1 MSKKWHQLEKLDHKA
16 LKKLQAERD
25 KSAKLVQEAEERK
38 RRMIIG
44 GLILFGVV
52 VLLVFFQLM
61 RSRSATLARLE
72 ERAKM
77 RFSRVSD
84 FSGKV
89 ENRNIGTWDKLKEKF
104 EFDKEYTYKT
114 GEESTVTV
122 QMQLDNQV
130 KLFPL
135 SEMTVYPPTLHES
148 ENKIEKEP
156 VLLSRGEMTAAIS
169 LDGRGLLE
177 IEVADVIVVGAS
189 GLFKVIYD
197 AEKGK
202 GEVVVKNGLVEVSK
216 KRGGGDRPVKVSGFY
231 KVTFGEGDISTPTQ
245 ASVIQYDWR

>member
-16 LKKLQAERD
+16 LKKLQTERE
-25 KSAKLVQEAEERK
+25 KAAKQVQEAEEKK
-38 RRMIIG
+38 RRMVIG
-44 GLILFGVV
+44 GAVLFGII
-52 VLLVFFQLM
+52 VLLVFVQIV
-61 RSRSATLARLE
+61 RSRSASLARQE

-77 RFSRVSD
+77 LFSRISD

-89 ENRNIGTWDKLKEKF
+89 EHRNIGTWDKLTEKF

-135 SEMTVYPPTLHES
+135 SEMTVYPPTLNET

-156 VLLSRGEMTAAIS
+156 VLLSKGELTAAIS
-169 LDGRGLLE
+169 LDGRGVLE
-177 IEVADVIVVGAS
+177 IEVADVVVVGAS
-189 GLFKVIYD
+189 GLFKVIFD
-197 AEKGK
+197 ADKGK
-202 GEVVVKNGLVEVSK
+202 GEVVVKNGLVEVGK
-216 KRGGGDRPVKVSGFY
+216 KRGGGRPVKVSGFY
-231 KVTFGEGDISTPTQ
+231 KVTFGEGEISTPTQ

>member
-1 MSKKWHQLEKLDHKA
+1 MSKKWHQLEQLDHKA
-16 LKKLQAERD
+16 LKKLQADRE
-25 KSAKLVQEAEERK
+25 KAAKQTQDAEEKK

-44 GLILFGVV
+44 VAVLFGIV
-52 VLLVFFQLM
+52 VLLVFVSIM
-61 RSRSATLARLE
+61 RSRSASLAREE

-77 RFSRVSD
+77 LFSRVSD

-89 ENRNIGTWDKLKEKF
+89 EHRNIGTWDKLNDKF

-114 GEESTVTV
+114 AEESTVTV

-135 SEMTVYPPTLHES
+135 SEMTVMPPTLNEN

-156 VLLSRGEMTAAIS
+156 VILRRGELTAAIS
-169 LDGRGLLE
+169 LDGRGVLE
-177 IEVADVIVVGAS
+177 IEVADVVVVGAS
-189 GLFKVIYD
+189 GLFKVIFD
-197 AEKGK
+197 DKK
-202 GEVVVKNGLVEVSK
+202 SSGEVVVKNGLVEVGK
-216 KRGGGDRPVKVSGFY
+216 KRGGGRPVKVSGFY
-231 KVTFGEGDISTPTQ
+231 KVTFGEGEISTPTQ

>member
-16 LKKLQAERD
+16 LKKLQAERE
-25 KSAKLVQEAEERK
+25 KTARQAQEAEEKKRK
-38 RRMIIG
+38 MVIG
-44 GLILFGVV
+44 GAVLFGIV
-52 VLLVFFQLM
+52 VLLIFVQIM
-61 RSRSATLARLE
+61 RGRSASLARQE

-77 RFSRVSD
+77 LFSRISD
-84 FSGKV
+84 YSGKV
-89 ENRNIGTWDKLKEKF
+89 EHRNIGTWDKLTEKF
-104 EFDKEYTYKT
+104 EFDKEFTYKT

-135 SEMTVYPPTLHES
+135 SEMTVYPPALNET

-156 VLLSRGEMTAAIS
+156 VLLSRGELTAAIS
-169 LDGRGLLE
+169 LDGRGVLE
-177 IEVADVIVVGAS
+177 IEVADVVVVGAS

-197 AEKGK
+197 AEKAK

-216 KRGGGDRPVKVSGFY
+216 KRGGGRPVKVSGFY
-231 KVTFGEGDISTPTQ
+231 KITFGEGEISTPTQ